1 MATLYWAAGIAFFTI
16 QIRSVLVNNIG
27 MELSEKFALVNV
39 ATTKPAV
46 IQIVL
51 FPFMV
56 L

>member
-16 QIRSVLVNNIG
+16 QIRLMLVKNIG

-39 ATTKPAV
+39 ATTTPAM
-46 IQIVL
+46 IQIII